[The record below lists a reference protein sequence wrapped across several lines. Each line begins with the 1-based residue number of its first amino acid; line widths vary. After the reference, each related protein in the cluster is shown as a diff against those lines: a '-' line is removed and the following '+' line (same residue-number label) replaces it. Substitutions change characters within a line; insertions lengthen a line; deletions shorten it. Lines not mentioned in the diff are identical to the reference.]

1 MKYQVQREEEAFED
15 FCRET
20 VQASRADENVVNA
33 AADSP
38 FLFQRVRA
46 QLAREATTPVKGNWL
61 ASLTVGGALKW
72 ASAAAAMAVLLVAA
86 VLVRGARQGLPEPP
100 APAIAAITVE
110 RPPTD
115 IVAPPASLPE
125 KSGTLMQ
132 ASAGSGTGRVQR
144 RSAAKRAEEEL
155 TTEYV
160 PLTYMAFADD
170 TNSGHVVRVQ
180 MPRAALLT
188 LGVSIGAELSAEL
201 VKADVIVGDDGLARA
216 IRLVR

>member
-61 ASLTVGGALKW
+61 ASLTVGGSLKW
-72 ASAAAAMAVLLVAA
+72 ASAAAMAVLLVAA
-86 VLVRGARQGLPEPP
+86 VLVRGARQSLPEPP

-110 RPPTD
+110 KPATNL
-115 IVAPPASLPE
+115 VTPPASLPE
-125 KSGTLMQ
+125 KSGTLMP

-188 LGVSIGAELSAEL
+188 LGVSIGSELSAEL